1 MATEPG
7 GERIRRSLLFVP
19 AVRPD
24 RFPKALATG
33 ADAVCLDLEDG
44 VAFAAKETARER
56 AFALLAGREPT
67 AAEVSLRVNDVKTE
81 LGRADLAALVEA
93 GVRPDAL
100 MLPKVAGGGEVRE
113 VEAALA
119 PLGAALPLIV
129 QLETA
134 AGVLAAAEIAAA
146 SSNVSAVFFGA
157 IDLSADL
164 GCAVEWEALLYA
176 RSRVV
181 LAAGAAGVSALD
193 SPFMDV
199 PAVEALADESRR
211 VRRLGFAGK
220 AAIHPTQV
228 PVIQR
233 AFSPLGRGAGV
244 GAEDRGGLREPAGGR
259 AAGRRPAHRAPGRP
273 GRAAQPANRRPA
285 RGRRRSGPLRP
296 AGGRVCACFKRGG
309 PAARRGR
316 RLQPAAPAH
325 RVLPVEL
332 AADLAR
338 AAVDEKAVGAKRPF
352 TESAVGHLG
361 GKLSSVSY
369 RRMSH
374 LMNRR
379 PQPVGLLSGRPRRQA
394 KAHMAGDPLAHLEPS
409 RMHRWRLVLRRAVD
423 NRRERPNVV
432 SARERSGLASTQAR
446 CSWYNGD
453 Y

>member
-1 MATEPG
+1 MATSPG
-7 GERIRRSLLFVP
+7 AGDERIRRSLLFVP

-24 RFPKALATG
+24 RYPKALATG

-44 VAFAAKETARER
+44 VAFGAKAAAREQ

-67 AAEVSLRVNDVKTE
+67 PAEVSLRVNDVKTD
-81 LGRADLAALVEA
+81 LGRADLAALAAA
-93 GVRPDAL
+93 GLRPDAL
-100 MLPKVAGGGEVRE
+100 MLPKVAGAGEVRE

-134 AGVLAAAEIAAA
+134 AGVLAAEEIAAA
-146 SSNVSAVFFGA
+146 SPNVSAVFFGA

-233 AFSPLGRGAGV
+233 AFSPSDEELAWARKIVAAYEGQQGGV
-244 GAEDRGGLREPAGGR
+244 LLVDGKLIERPVVR
-259 AAGRRPAHRAPGRP
+259 AAHRNLRIGARLAGTDGPGR
-273 GRAAQPANRRPA
+273 
-285 RGRRRSGPLRP
+285 
-296 AGGRVCACFKRGG
+296 
-309 PAARRGR
+309 
-316 RLQPAAPAH
+316 
-325 RVLPVEL
+325 
-332 AADLAR
+332 
-338 AAVDEKAVGAKRPF
+338 
-352 TESAVGHLG
+352 
-361 GKLSSVSY
+361 
-369 RRMSH
+369 
-374 LMNRR
+374 
-379 PQPVGLLSGRPRRQA
+379 
-394 KAHMAGDPLAHLEPS
+394 
-409 RMHRWRLVLRRAVD
+409 
-423 NRRERPNVV
+423 
-432 SARERSGLASTQAR
+432 
-446 CSWYNGD
+446 
-453 Y
+453 